1 VHIPRVAQA
10 IAVTAVLGV
19 TAPLAAQA
27 AQAAPQ
33 SQRVAHQVPTAIHH
47 AAPVR
52 HAKHA
57 KHAKHHKRVKPPS
70 SSILFGLSDHWEPQM
85 EADARQVGARS
96 GIVGTFLDWS
106 TTKASSIVNYANW
119 ANGRKAVPMMDLHPP
134 RDVSLASIAAGSQDA
149 TLTADAKALH
159 AWNRPF
165 MLRLFP
171 EMNGPWEGYAPGV
184 NGQTSAQFI
193 AAWRHVYRLFQSN
206 GATKVK
212 FVWNPDKEINGEA
225 YSYRQLW
232 PGAAYVNWV
241 GLDVYNSNNTAS
253 GTYPSAHM
261 ALAPSVKAIRQLTSL
276 PLMVAEIGVADYAGK
291 PHWIKR
297 SFLGMS
303 KLGVKAAVWFNEV
316 GKSNWRLDSS
326 NAALAATKAAL
337 QGSSVVWPGHNKGN
351 LRRDNRLVLHGH
363 Y

>member
-27 AQAAPQ
+27 AQATPR
-33 SQRVAHQVPTAIHH
+33 SQAVAHQVPAAVHH
-47 AAPVR
+47 AAV
-52 HAKHA
+52 KHA
-57 KHAKHHKRVKPPS
+57 KRAKHHKRVKPPS
-70 SSILFGLSDHWEPQM
+70 SAILFGLSDHWEPQM

-106 TTKASSIVNYANW
+106 TTKPSSIVNYANW
-119 ANGRKAVPMMDLHPP
+119 ANSRKAIPMMDLHPP

-149 TLTADAKALH
+149 ALTADAKALH
-159 AWNRPF
+159 AWNHPF

-171 EMNGPWEGYAPGV
+171 EMNGPWEGYSPGV

-193 AAWRHVYRLFQSN
+193 AAWRHVYRLFQSA

-212 FVWNPDKEINGEA
+212 FVWNPDKEVKGEA

-232 PGAAYVNWV
+232 PGAQYVDWV
-241 GLDVYNSNNTAS
+241 GLDVYNSNTAAQ
-253 GTYPSAHM
+253 GTFPSLRDAC
-261 ALAPSVKAIRQLTSL
+261 AQSVKDIRKLSSTL
-276 PLMVAEIGVADYAGK
+276 PLIVAEVGVANYAGK
-291 PHWIKR
+291 AHWIKR
-297 SFLGMS
+297 SLHQMS
-303 KLGVKAAVWFNEV
+303 RMGVKAAVWFNEV

-326 NAALAATKAAL
+326 SAALAAAKVAL
-337 QGSSVVWPGHNKGN
+337 QGPSVVWPGHNKGN
-351 LRRDNRLVLHGH
+351 LRRDNRLILHGH